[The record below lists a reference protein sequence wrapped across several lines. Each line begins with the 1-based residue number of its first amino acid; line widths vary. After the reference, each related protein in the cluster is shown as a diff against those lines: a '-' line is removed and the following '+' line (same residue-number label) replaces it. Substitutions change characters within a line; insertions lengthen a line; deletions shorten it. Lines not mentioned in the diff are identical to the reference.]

1 MTSPDVLAAL
11 RLMEGGQ
18 LREAALKL
26 KHLRQGQP
34 NDAEVLQA
42 EAMVAMRRGDFGT
55 AENACAAWEQCMPNL
70 PLPKARLGAAQ
81 LHQGRFDDARTT
93 LDQALVDHPNDPHLT
108 RARAELA
115 EREGQPE
122 DAWQQLEPLR
132 EHEDPGIRA
141 EAARVALSA
150 GHAEIAQAGAEALL
164 RETAVPTMVYR
175 RAAFV
180 RARALEVQE
189 QLDLAWNAYV
199 AANRIGA
206 RPFNPDAYD
215 EYVNQIMAAF
225 PSVPDGDREPLA
237 KDVVLI
243 VGSPRT
249 GSTLLERI
257 LDAHSEAQGLG
268 EISLGGELLQ
278 HLPSDGQKP
287 WFSRARNLSAAVQHK
302 LRDLYLSPVRELAP
316 NVTKRVDKNLT
327 NLARI
332 GLLGQLLPGATAL
345 VCQREPIPCGL
356 SCFVQDLSTA
366 GFPWSSQPDHIR
378 RALQAQTRLCQHWLE
393 TTPLRTIDVQYEVF
407 VGEGEAA
414 QRKLIDQLGLDWD
427 PACASFFL
435 PRGRGTTTSSYAQ
448 VQQPMHASANQAG
461 EKWGE
466 RLKLFG

>member
-1 MTSPDVLAAL
+1 MTSPDVMAAL
-11 RLMEGGQ
+11 RLMEGGR
-18 LREAALKL
+18 LREAAVKL
-26 KHLRQGQP
+26 KQLREGHP
-34 NDAEVLQA
+34 DAADVLQA
-42 EAMVAMRRGDFGT
+42 EAMVAMRRGDFVT
-55 AENACAAWEQCMPNL
+55 AENACAAWEQCMPSQT
-70 PLPKARLGAAQ
+70 LPKARLGTAQ

-115 EREGQPE
+115 EREGHSE
-122 DAWQQLEPLR
+122 DAWQRLEPLR

-150 GHAEIAQAGAEALL
+150 GHAQIAQAGAESLL
-164 RETAVPTMVYR
+164 RDTAVPTIVHR

-180 RARALEVQE
+180 RARALEAQD

-215 EYVNQIMAAF
+215 EYVNQIIAAF
-225 PSVPDGDREPLA
+225 PSTPDGDQEPLA
-237 KDVVLI
+237 EDVVLV

-249 GSTLLERI
+249 GSSLLERI
-257 LDAHSEAQGLG
+257 LDAHADAQGLG

-278 HLPSDGQKP
+278 HLPADGQKP
-287 WFSRARNLSAAVQHK
+287 WFSRAHNLSAAVQTK
-302 LRDLYLSPVRELAP
+302 LRDLYLSPLRELSP
-316 NVTKRVDKNLT
+316 NVKKRVDKNLT
-327 NLARI
+327 NLARL
-332 GLLGQLLPGATAL
+332 GLLGQILPGATAL
-345 VCQREPIPCGL
+345 VCQRDPIPCGL

-378 RALQAQTRLCQHWLE
+378 RALRAQTRLCNHWLE
-393 TTPLRTIDVQYEVF
+393 TTPLRMIDMPYESF
-407 VGEGEAA
+407 VGGGESA
-414 QRKLIDQLGLDWD
+414 QRELIDQLGLHWD
-427 PACASFFL
+427 PACAAFHL

-466 RLKLFG
+466 RLELFR

>member
-11 RLMEGGQ
+11 RLMEGGR

-26 KHLRQGQP
+26 KQLRQGQP
-34 NDAEVLQA
+34 DAAEVLQA

-55 AENACAAWEQCMPNL
+55 AENACAAWEHCMPEQ
-70 PLPKARLGAAQ
+70 PLPKARLGTAQ
-81 LHQGRFDDARTT
+81 LHQGRFDDARST
-93 LDQALVDHPNDPHLT
+93 LDQALVDHPGNPHLT

-115 EREGQPE
+115 EREGHPE
-122 DAWQQLEPLR
+122 DAWQRLEPLR

-150 GHAEIAQAGAEALL
+150 GHAQVAQAGAEALL
-164 RETAVPTMVYR
+164 RDTAVPTIVHR

-180 RARALEVQE
+180 RARALEAQD

-215 EYVNQIMAAF
+215 EYVNQIIAAS
-225 PSVPDGDREPLA
+225 PSAPDGDREPLA
-237 KDVVLI
+237 EDVVLI

-249 GSTLLERI
+249 GSSLLERI
-257 LDAHSEAQGLG
+257 LDAHSDAQGLG

-287 WFSRARNLSAAVQHK
+287 WSSRAHNLSAAVQTK
-302 LRDLYLSPVRELAP
+302 LRDLYLSPLRELSP
-316 NVTKRVDKNLT
+316 NVKKRVDKNLT

-345 VCQREPIPCGL
+345 VCQRDPIPCGL

-378 RALQAQTRLCQHWLE
+378 RALQAQTRLCNHWLN
-393 TTPLRTIDVQYEVF
+393 TAPLRMIDMQYEAF
-407 VGEGEAA
+407 VGGGEAA
-414 QRKLIDQLGLDWD
+414 QRELIEQLGLDWD
-427 PACASFFL
+427 PECASFHK
-435 PRGRGTTTSSYAQ
+435 PKGRGTTTSSYAQ

-461 EKWGE
+461 QKWGE
-466 RLKLFG
+466 RLELFR